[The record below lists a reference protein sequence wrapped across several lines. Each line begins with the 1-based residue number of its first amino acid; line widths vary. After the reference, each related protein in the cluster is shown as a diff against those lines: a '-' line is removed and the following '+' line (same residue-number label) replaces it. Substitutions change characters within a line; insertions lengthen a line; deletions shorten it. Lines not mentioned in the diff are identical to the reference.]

1 MKKINDMEI
10 KLNDKS
16 YEVTSGT
23 TLAEFVD
30 SLGLSLTGIAIA
42 IDYEV
47 VPKKVWN
54 DTILIDGMSLMLI
67 QAVSG
72 G

>member
-1 MKKINDMEI
+1 MEI

-16 YEVTSGT
+16 YEVAVGT
-23 TLAEFVD
+23 TLEQFVN
-30 SLGLSLTGIAIA
+30 SLDLPLVGVAIA

-47 VPKKVWN
+47 VPRRAWGE
-54 DTILIDGMSLMLI
+54 TSLTDGMSLMMI